1 MKRQRRGA
9 TTDMVICEEM
19 RVTKDRSYWTV
30 SVAPDLQ
37 MVLEKIAAHDDKSAL
52 TVVSDVI
59 RIGLA
64 DLDRK
69 TFLDKVDARIDAAI
83 KQAGLTGIVDYE
95 QK

>member
-37 MVLEKIAAHDDKSAL
+37 MVLEKIAAHDDKSTL
-52 TVVSDVI
+52 TVVSDII